1 MAETGSQ
8 GSTAGER
15 LLRSEEVAR
24 AADAVQGEVRAQVEA
39 AIHGPFGVAL
49 AAGAP
54 RVPPAA
60 GGADGQAAAQA
71 QGATALL
78 GAEIPRR
85 FIAAGAAITAA
96 YAAVAQGDEVRAAG
110 ALVCAERVLFPGDLA
125 GIAAVRQAVRA
136 ALSTMEPVP
145 AESLPPP
152 LGEAL
157 AAEQMQRRVLA
168 DAEALERAY
177 LRAAAH
183 VETAALSATS
193 WLQAT
198 GGAGPASGAARARF
212 GPFVDGL
219 VRWAFYVEAA
229 ILGVEAD
236 DWARVGAA
244 LIAARREVQRGH
256 GGIGLVPPG

>member
-1 MAETGSQ
+1 M
-8 GSTAGER
+8 TAGER

-24 AADAVQGEVRAQVEA
+24 AAVAVQDEVQAQVEA
-39 AIHGPFGVAL
+39 AVHGPFGLAL
-49 AAGAP
+49 AAGVQ

-60 GGADGQAAAQA
+60 GADGQAAEAQA
-71 QGATALL
+71 REATALL

-136 ALSTMEPVP
+136 ALATIDTAPIEPVP
-145 AESLPPP
+145 PQLS
-152 LGEAL
+152 EAL
-157 AAEQMQRRVLA
+157 AAEQLQRRVLA

-183 VETAALSATS
+183 VETAALSSMS

-198 GGAGPASGAARARF
+198 GGAGPASGAARTRF

-229 ILGVEAD
+229 ILAVEAD
-236 DWARVGAA
+236 DWARAGAA